1 MAIEP
6 ASGEVEGIRSEAPRR
21 WPLAIPRPR
30 PVPAAALLGLAI
42 LLVAWNA
49 VLVFLAFRDPERWF
63 QPAWRLAKGSGGL
76 VNLTLSANLLNFALF
91 VVGLLIIGLR
101 QQPSTLGLDP
111 RRIPA
116 SLAVTALI
124 FAMQLA
130 AEAAAAWSQGEP
142 LALSAAWSG
151 KRWSVAAGL
160 WIAQLF
166 GNALFEEVVYRGFF
180 LPQAY
185 LLAARLPESRPETRL
200 ALALALSQGVF
211 AAIHIPVNVAHDVSA
226 IFLLVQF
233 AIGLVLAGVYLAS
246 NNLFLTIGI
255 HALLNEPPSPI
266 ASPLPEG
273 VAPGLLTLGLL
284 AVLILRRSRAAS
296 RVEESPDSAGAIAV
310 SA

>member
-1 MAIEP
+1 M
-6 ASGEVEGIRSEAPRR
+6 
-21 WPLAIPRPR
+21 
-30 PVPAAALLGLAI
+30 PAAALLGLAI

-63 QPAWRLAKGSGGL
+63 QPAWRLAEESGGL

-91 VVGLLIIGLR
+91 VVGLLMIGFR
-101 QQPSTLGLDP
+101 QQPHMLGLDP
-111 RRIPA
+111 RHIPA
-116 SLAVTALI
+116 GVAVTALI

-151 KRWSVAAGL
+151 KTWTVAAGL

-185 LLAARLPESRPETRL
+185 FLAARLPESRPATRL
-200 ALALALSQGVF
+200 AFALALSQGVF
-211 AAIHIPVNVAHDVSA
+211 AAIHIPVNVAHHISA

-246 NNLFLTIGI
+246 NNLFLAVGI
-255 HALLNEPPSPI
+255 HTLLNEPPSPI

-284 AVLILRRSRAAS
+284 AVLILRCSRTGS
-296 RVEESPDSAGAIAV
+296 RMEEPPERGRALAETA
-310 SA
+310 